1 MGKTPQELYQERE
14 KRVADAIRLTIPD
27 SVPISTILGYF
38 PAKYAGI
45 TCEAAFAIAEKLSVA
60 PMTVG
65 TAIDLQEGRIVGCQ
79 LGLFGYGKRKKL
91 LDHPQDIDE
100 AVQRT
105 IQAALTKDRLSC
117 EIAWQIA
124 DAQSVPR
131 LEIARLCESMGVR
144 ICQCQLGA
152 F

>member
-1 MGKTPQELYQERE
+1 MSRRHKGHFRE
-14 KRVADAIRLTIPD
+14 KHPADISIDPAVAAAVSSNLDHH
-27 SVPISTILGYF
+27 
-38 PAKYAGI
+38 KI
-45 TCEAAFAIAEKLSVA
+45 TCAAAFAIAEKLSQA

-91 LDHPQDIDE
+91 LDHPQDVDE
-100 AVQRT
+100 AIQRI

-117 EIAWQIA
+117 EKAWQIA
-124 DAQSVPR
+124 DSQSVPR

>member
-1 MGKTPQELYQERE
+1 MSRRHKGHFRE
-14 KRVADAIRLTIPD
+14 KHPADISIDPAVAAAVSSNLDHH
-27 SVPISTILGYF
+27 
-38 PAKYAGI
+38 KI

-100 AVQRT
+100 AVQRI

-117 EIAWQIA
+117 EEAWQIA

-144 ICQCQLGA
+144 ICRCQLGA